1 MLLVEV
7 IGYVG
12 LIAMIAFVT
21 SLVCSMLG
29 RPSLMVDRE
38 DTAGRKVPMA
48 CVTPEIDAIEV
59 KKGEQAPA
67 AVGGELLDARSRE
80 VRLRTR
86 HD

>member
-29 RPSLMVDRE
+29 DS
-38 DTAGRKVPMA
+38 
-48 CVTPEIDAIEV
+48 
-59 KKGEQAPA
+59 
-67 AVGGELLDARSRE
+67 
-80 VRLRTR
+80 VRTWWSKPGIRN
-86 HD
+86 